1 MLPDTKAACS
11 SRIGRSARRFESWG
25 WVFWRAET
33 SQKHQGVSQPAWAEQ
48 SLVLGVFGQI
58 PAGGRARAGWKCLSA
73 HPHPPLTTHGG
84 AAALLTTPAG
94 LELWVCSSLRAG
106 RSCSRTGQGGKFPS
120 GISLQ
125 SEQVQTPS
133 QHSGTS
139 LEHPSSP
146 PHGSAARPDTPFCS
160 RNLQP
165 FPIPRDK
172 GH

>member
-11 SRIGRSARRFESWG
+11 SRIGCPARRFESWG

-48 SLVLGVFGQI
+48 SLVLGVLRQI

-106 RSCSRTGQGGKFPS
+106 RSRSPNGEGRQIPIWHLPS
-120 GISLQ
+120 VGAGPNPVPALRDEPRASQL
-125 SEQVQTPS
+125 TPS
-133 QHSGTS
+133 WLCGQT
-139 LEHPSSP
+139 
-146 PHGSAARPDTPFCS
+146 
-160 RNLQP
+160 
-165 FPIPRDK
+165 
-172 GH
+172 